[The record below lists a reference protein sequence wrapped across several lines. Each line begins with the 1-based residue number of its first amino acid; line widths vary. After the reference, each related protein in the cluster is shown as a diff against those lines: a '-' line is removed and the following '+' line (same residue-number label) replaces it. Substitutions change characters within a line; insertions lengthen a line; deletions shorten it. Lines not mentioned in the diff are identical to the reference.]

1 MKDSFDI
8 TEDVISLINIP
19 EVTTFITGKIYA
31 DSRPNISNKQDIVVR
46 VLAGT
51 NEWMQNA
58 VVVINGDGF
67 VLHDSDKPDMIKM
80 RDLGKTLTK
89 LLEGQ
94 YRNEFFTEIENPA
107 QVRTDRDGSKYLN
120 IRVRYRSIQNNFK
133 NV

>member
-8 TEDVISLINIP
+8 AEDVISLISTP

-31 DSRPNISNKQDIVVR
+31 DSRPNNSNKQDIVVR

-51 NEWMQNA
+51 NEWIQNA

-67 VLHDSDKPDMIKM
+67 LLPDSDKPDMFKM
-80 RDLGKTLTK
+80 RDLGKILTQS
-89 LLEGQ
+89 LEGQ
-94 YRNEFFTEIENPA
+94 YRNEFFTEIVNPA